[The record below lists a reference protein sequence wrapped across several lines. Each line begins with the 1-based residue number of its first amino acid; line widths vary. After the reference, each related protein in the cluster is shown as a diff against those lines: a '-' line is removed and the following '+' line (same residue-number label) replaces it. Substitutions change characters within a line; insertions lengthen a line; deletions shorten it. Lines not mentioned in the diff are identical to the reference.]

1 MKNIIKLVPV
11 VALLGGV
18 GLSCESSGVKTVRSG
33 SPGGYVSGWN
43 IAARDQLEAANNLI
57 GRFLNSPRATKAL
70 AGGERVIGVS
80 KIVNQTTQVVY
91 SNILTDNVIQSLQES
106 GKCYATATFNFNEV
120 ENDPLVLKLRKLRAS
135 GEVDQTTIAKRNTLK
150 APDMTLKGSI
160 TEDLS
165 RKGRNVEKTF
175 VIDLK
180 INDASSGL
188 QIWSGQY
195 FIAKQGKGGA
205 RTW

>member
-11 VALLGGV
+11 VVLLGGL

-33 SPGGYVSGWN
+33 SSGGYVSGWN

-91 SNILTDNVIQSLQES
+91 SNILTDNVIQALQES

-135 GEVDQTTIAKRNTLK
+135 SEVDQSTVAKKNSLK
-150 APDMTLKGSI
+150 APDMTLFGSV
-160 TEDLS
+160 TEDVS

-175 VIDLK
+175 IITLK
-180 INDASSGL
+180 VNDGNSGL

-195 FIAKQGKGGA
+195 FIAKQGKGGV
-205 RTW
+205 RSW

>member
-1 MKNIIKLVPV
+1 MKSIIKLVPV
-11 VALLGGV
+11 VALLGGL
-18 GLSCESSGVKTVRSG
+18 GLSCESSGVDTTRSG
-33 SPGGYVSGWN
+33 DPGGYVSGWN
-43 IAARDQLEAANNLI
+43 ISARDQLDAANNLV

-91 SNILTDNVIQSLQES
+91 SNILTDNVIQALQES
-106 GKCYATATFNFNEV
+106 GKCYATATFNYNEV
-120 ENDPLVLKLRKLRAS
+120 ENDPLVIKLRKLRAS

-150 APDMTLKGSI
+150 TPDMTLQGSI

-175 VIDLK
+175 VINLK